1 MVASIIAFVGF
12 GLGVSMANVGALNPL
27 QVLLRA
33 SVIPGPEGPATLNS
47 VLAGLLGVA
56 RVNPWVLIVPT
67 VLGLGAWLW
76 WAPRTAARGG
86 WGWPMAGAAIGV
98 IGVVA
103 WPLSEATGRAY
114 GLSVTEPIFNLF
126 QFLLRG
132 EVRFLNWA
140 AFMWLGIPL
149 GAFLAA
155 RGAGEFA
162 WRAPAPLRLLQAL
175 GGGAL
180 MGVGGGI
187 AGGCNIGHSLTG
199 APLLA
204 MSSLSAT
211 AAIVAGVWTASFL
224 LFGDVRLERSVRH
237 AQRA

>member
-27 QVLLRA
+27 QARLRA
-33 SVIPGPEGPATLNS
+33 SVVPGPEGPATLAN
-47 VLAGLLGVA
+47 LLGVS
-56 RVNPWVLIVPT
+56 PWVVIVPA
-67 VLGLGAWLW
+67 VLSLGWWLRR
-76 WAPRTAARGG
+76 APRTASRGG
-86 WGWPMAGAAIGV
+86 WGWPVAGAAIGL

-103 WPLSEATGRAY
+103 WPLSELTGRAY
-114 GLSVTEPIFNLF
+114 GLSITEPAFNLF

-155 RGAGEFA
+155 RRAGEFA
-162 WRAPAPLRLLQAL
+162 WRGPAPLRLLQAL
-175 GGGAL
+175 GGGTV

-199 APLLA
+199 LPLLA
-204 MSSLSAT
+204 MSSLTAT
-211 AAIVAGVWTASFL
+211 AGIVAGVWTASFI
-224 LFGDVRLERSVRH
+224 LFGDVRVERSMRH
-237 AQRA
+237 AERA